1 MREERAKNCTTP
13 KLSLC
18 MIVKD
23 EEKDISGCLESVK
36 GVVDETIVVD
46 TGSTD
51 RTVEIAKSLG
61 ARVYSFSWCDD
72 FAAARNESI
81 RHATGDYII
90 WLDADDRIEGA
101 EVQKLR
107 ELKQCFPRAKN
118 RAYALQLQSPRGGL
132 VEDSSYQTR
141 IFPNLPGVCF
151 EGIIHEQV
159 GHSLQRLRVPFECV
173 PIKVTHY
180 GYSDPKHLPE
190 KAERNLGL
198 LLRQEKKNPSDYVNQ
213 FHLAETYGALGN
225 KAKALEHFKKVIYET
240 NCQNENH
247 YILLAAYLEIA
258 KLYKE
263 MSLYN
268 IATNT
273 LHEAAQL
280 FPDNSLI
287 RFHQGEVYFCL
298 RRYEDALKELFLV
311 KEDELDLFVIPIPT
325 RAISYLLHYYKARC
339 YQVLADQAG
348 AQDTRGSLEK
358 VREEYEKALQWNPNA
373 VECLTDL
380 GTIYLKSGM
389 LEKAR
394 ELLEKALSLGRKDSA
409 LYSNLALVYARQ
421 GDDMRAEQWYQE
433 ALKIEPDLLE
443 ALTNLGHLYLRNNRL
458 EEAERTFMQ
467 VVSNGLENGGLV
479 DVHLALGYIYA
490 QRFEIEYCVREC
502 DRALALLDMPRDMV
516 LEKLEDLVQLY
527 NDIGVR
533 LENDNRLAEAL
544 MGFRTA
550 VLLSRAG

>member
-1 MREERAKNCTTP
+1 M
-13 KLSLC
+13 
-18 MIVKD
+18 
-23 EEKDISGCLESVK
+23 
-36 GVVDETIVVD
+36 
-46 TGSTD
+46 
-51 RTVEIAKSLG
+51 
-61 ARVYSFSWCDD
+61 
-72 FAAARNESI
+72 
-81 RHATGDYII
+81 
-90 WLDADDRIEGA
+90 
-101 EVQKLR
+101 
-107 ELKQCFPRAKN
+107 
-118 RAYALQLQSPRGGL
+118 
-132 VEDSSYQTR
+132 
-141 IFPNLPGVCF
+141 
-151 EGIIHEQV
+151 
-159 GHSLQRLRVPFECV
+159 
-173 PIKVTHY
+173 
-180 GYSDPKHLPE
+180 
-190 KAERNLGL
+190 
-198 LLRQEKKNPSDYVNQ
+198 
-213 FHLAETYGALGN
+213 
-225 KAKALEHFKKVIYET
+225 
-240 NCQNENH
+240 
-247 YILLAAYLEIA
+247 
-258 KLYKE
+258 
-263 MSLYN
+263 
-268 IATNT
+268 
-273 LHEAAQL
+273 
-280 FPDNSLI
+280 
-287 RFHQGEVYFCL
+287 
-298 RRYEDALKELFLV
+298 
-311 KEDELDLFVIPIPT
+311 
-325 RAISYLLHYYKARC
+325 
-339 YQVLADQAG
+339 
-348 AQDTRGSLEK
+348 
-358 VREEYEKALQWNPNA
+358 QWNPNA

-433 ALKIEPDLLE
+433 ALKIEPDLIE